1 MPLAPGHRFGPYEI
15 LAPLGAGGMGEVYL
29 AKDTRLGREV
39 AIKVLPQTVASD
51 PQRLARFEREAQL
64 LAALNHPNIASIH
77 GVEEAGGVLALVLE
91 LVDGPTLEERLRTGP
106 LPLDD
111 ALPIARQIAEAIEA
125 AHESG
130 IVHRDLKPANI
141 KLTADGRV
149 KVLDFGLAKALA
161 GDASTAGDASM
172 SPTLTHAA
180 TAAGIILGTAA
191 YMSPEQARGRA
202 ADKRAD
208 VWAFG
213 VVLFEM
219 LSGERLFAGETI
231 SDVLA
236 AVLRAPTGFERLPA
250 ETPPAVRRLLERC
263 LERDPKVRLRDI
275 GEARIALDPARVS
288 ASAETASSTI
298 AVSPGPRPAAR
309 AVWVGGILLGLAV
322 AAAAGMLFGR
332 ALTRPPEPRLRK
344 FQLSIADLLTEIGK
358 APALSPDGRRF
369 FYLTS
374 EGLWVRELDR
384 VEARLVAAGA
394 DVEFA
399 LWSPD
404 GQEIAYLAERQLWRA
419 PVTGGKPVLI
429 APATFNHGATTP
441 GGAWLGDGR
450 IAFAPAATGSGLLQ
464 VRSQG
469 GDFTVLVDRDGAT
482 EFDFHK
488 PSVLPDGRTLLFVV
502 DRKGTGADT
511 IGAFVDGSR
520 KEALSL
526 QGERLDS
533 PVFSPTGHLVY
544 QRDTGNPGIWA
555 VPFSASDLK
564 ATGEPFLVV
573 PHGIWPSVSADGTL
587 LATETTASD
596 EQHLAWIDRHGE
608 AVRIGDAPLR
618 PYPGGPRIS
627 PDGRR
632 VAYVARAEDG
642 RHDIFVH
649 DLARNVVT
657 RVTST
662 PRAELAPVWSPA
674 GDRIFFQADEQG
686 ATAAILMSVAAD
698 GSGREE
704 THGDGAQPAFSA
716 DGQTL
721 YFTRL
726 NEERGWDLYSAPI
739 PPGSSSPQLA
749 AATPLLEAPM
759 SQQFPAPSPDGRLLA
774 FAANDGGS
782 QNVYLTRLPTGEG
795 RWQVTSEGGTRPR
808 WSPKGDRLYYL
819 NEGDLFE
826 IEVRSQP
833 AVEIGIAK
841 RVLAARPLE
850 LRSGRFY
857 DVAPDGER
865 FLFIQGT
872 PRDRSRPGT
881 ITIVENWF
889 EEFRAR

>member
-1 MPLAPGHRFGPYEI
+1 
-15 LAPLGAGGMGEVYL
+15 MGEVYR
-29 AKDTRLGREV
+29 ARDTRLGREV
-39 AIKVLPQTVASD
+39 AIKVLPQTVGAD

-64 LAALNHPNIASIH
+64 LAALNHPNIAAIH
-77 GVEEAGGVLALVLE
+77 GVEEADGVLALVLE
-91 LVDGPTLEERLRTGP
+91 LVDGPTLEDRLRAGS
-106 LPLDD
+106 LPLDE

-161 GDASTAGDASM
+161 GDASSAGDASM
-172 SPTLTHAA
+172 SPTLTLAA
-180 TAAGIILGTAA
+180 TAAGVILGTAA

-219 LSGERLFAGETI
+219 LTGERLFAGETI

-250 ETPPAVRRLLERC
+250 ATPPAMRLILERC
-263 LERDPKVRLRDI
+263 LERDPRLRLRDI
-275 GEARIALDPARVS
+275 GEARIALDPARMSARVES
-288 ASAETASSTI
+288 ASSAVDPSS
-298 AVSPGPRPAAR
+298 AHRPTAR
-309 AVWVGGILLGLAV
+309 ATWIGGILLGLAA
-322 AAAAGMLFGR
+322 AAAAGMMLSR
-332 ALTRPPEPRLRK
+332 TLTRPPEARLRK

-358 APALSPDGRRF
+358 APTLSPDGRRF
-369 FYLTS
+369 FYLTP

-384 VEARLVAAGA
+384 IEPRLVVHGAG
-394 DVEFA
+394 VEFA

-404 GQEIAYLAERQLWRA
+404 GREIAYLAERQLWRV
-419 PVTGGKPVLI
+419 PSGGGEPVLI
-429 APATFNHGATTP
+429 APATFNHGTTTP
-441 GGAWLGDGR
+441 GGTWLEDGR

-464 VRSQG
+464 VPSRG
-469 GDFTVLVDRDGAT
+469 GDFTLLVDRDGAT
-482 EFDFHK
+482 ESDFHK
-488 PSVLPDGRTLLFVV
+488 PSVLPDGKTILFVV
-502 DRKGTGADT
+502 DRKGAGADT

-520 KEALSL
+520 KVVLSL

-533 PVFSPTGHLVY
+533 PVYSPTGHVVY

-555 VPFSASDLK
+555 VPFSSSELRT
-564 ATGEPFLVV
+564 TGESFLVV

-596 EQHLAWIDRHGE
+596 VQHLAWVDRRGE
-608 AVRIGDAPLR
+608 VVRIGDAPLR

-632 VAYVARAEDG
+632 IAYFARAEDG
-642 RHDIFVH
+642 HNDIFVQ
-649 DLARNVVT
+649 DLIRNVVT

-662 PRAELAPVWSPA
+662 PRSEMGPVWSPA

-686 ATAAILMSVAAD
+686 PTSTMLMSVAAD
-698 GSGREE
+698 GSGSEE
-704 THGDGAQPAFSA
+704 THGEGAQAAFSA
-716 DGQTL
+716 DGRTL
-721 YFTRL
+721 YFARL
-726 NEERGWDLYSAPI
+726 NEGRGWDLYSAPI
-739 PPGSSSPQLA
+739 PPGGSALSLGTQA
-749 AATPLLEAPM
+749 RPLVEAPA
-759 SQQFPAPSPDGRLLA
+759 SQQYPSPSPDGRLLA
-774 FAANDGGS
+774 YAGNDGGS
-782 QNVYLTRLPTGEG
+782 FNVYLTRLPAGEG
-795 RWQVTSEGGTRPR
+795 HWQISSEGGSRPR

-819 NEGDLFE
+819 NDGDLFE
-826 IEVRSQP
+826 VEVRSQP
-833 AVEIGIAK
+833 SVEIGTPRQVVAGK
-841 RVLAARPLE
+841 ALE
-850 LRSGRFY
+850 LRADRFY
-857 DVAPDGER
+857 DVAPDGQR

-889 EEFRAR
+889 EEFRGR